1 MTCPNCEA
9 ENPKCVVCDGKGNIF
24 CSSCDPLE
32 FKEEPCVDCFDA
44 VSEALGVL
52 Q

>member
-9 ENPKCVVCDGKGNIF
+9 ENPKCVVCDGKGAVF
-24 CSSCDPLE
+24 CDRCDPMTFTE
-32 FKEEPCVDCFDA
+32 DPCVDCFDA
-44 VSEALGVL
+44 ITDALEVL